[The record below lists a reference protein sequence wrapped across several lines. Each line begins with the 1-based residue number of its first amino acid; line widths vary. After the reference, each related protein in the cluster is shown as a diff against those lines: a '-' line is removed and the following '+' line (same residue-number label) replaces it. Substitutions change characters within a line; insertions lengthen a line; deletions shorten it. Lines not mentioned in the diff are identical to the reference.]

1 MLNQI
6 VNRLQGQVRIRVET
20 PFPERVLNLC
30 GARNLA
36 FWDMEWESETAF
48 TCRLNRRDY
57 YALRRAVKQL
67 DCRLTVVRKEGVP
80 FFLGRFRRRHAL
92 LAGLTLCSALLF
104 FGSFFIWDFTVE
116 GNQRV
121 TDEEILRA
129 LQRQGVGI
137 GTFGISLDTEDI
149 RNHVLLEIPELLW
162 ITVNVSGC
170 RAYVEVRERV
180 EAPEPVDE
188 REPTNVV
195 ARRDGLILDIQ
206 AMDGVR
212 CVLPGTSVEAGEL
225 LISGVEDTETVGAR
239 VLTGMGTVTAR
250 TWYSLDTA
258 VPLQAEEKQ
267 YTGEEKLG
275 ISLIFGTHRVK
286 FFRNSS
292 IEGAEYDK
300 ITNRRPWS
308 LLGVPLP
315 VTLVTEQYRFYETVS
330 VEQSPA
336 QAEKA
341 AEAVLTEY
349 LHSLVEPYGTVK
361 STLCSARQKG
371 DTLLVTLKA
380 ECEEQIG
387 ESVPIY
393 TQASAG

>member
-129 LQRQGVGI
+129 LERQGVGI
-137 GTFGISLDTEDI
+137 GTFGISLDTENI
-149 RNHVLLEIPELLW
+149 RNHVLLDVPELVW

-170 RAYVEVRERV
+170 RAYVEVRERTV
-180 EAPEPVDE
+180 AVSYTHLTL
-188 REPTNVV
+188 PT
-195 ARRDGLILDIQ
+195 IY
-206 AMDGVR
+206 
-212 CVLPGTSVEAGEL
+212 SV
-225 LISGVEDTETVGAR
+225 
-239 VLTGMGTVTAR
+239 
-250 TWYSLDTA
+250 
-258 VPLQAEEKQ
+258 
-267 YTGEEKLG
+267 
-275 ISLIFGTHRVK
+275 
-286 FFRNSS
+286 
-292 IEGAEYDK
+292 
-300 ITNRRPWS
+300 
-308 LLGVPLP
+308 
-315 VTLVTEQYRFYETVS
+315 
-330 VEQSPA
+330 
-336 QAEKA
+336 
-341 AEAVLTEY
+341 
-349 LHSLVEPYGTVK
+349 
-361 STLCSARQKG
+361 
-371 DTLLVTLKA
+371 
-380 ECEEQIG
+380 
-387 ESVPIY
+387 
-393 TQASAG
+393 